1 MLKRIFDNI
10 YHFFPVQ
17 LLLNYLKSNQMLLFF
32 WVLLFGFINGGIA
45 QKYGAK
51 SLLLLPE
58 YLNNSNYL
66 AFFIYGVSF
75 GVFTTAFHLASYII
89 NGYKFPFLSTLY
101 RPFIKFSINNSIIPL
116 LFIINVVI
124 NSYIYQENYIT
135 NNKTDI
141 YINLASFIFGFLL
154 FFIFPFSYFF
164 STNKIFVKIYGKID
178 TNLGD
183 KIITKPIKKALEK
196 DKKWKERNTLKD
208 HKSKWKVQSYFIL
221 PFRIRY
227 SKDYIH
233 FTDEYIQKILQQ
245 NHYNASVFSFVVLV
259 ILVILGF
266 NVDNKFFVL
275 PASASILLI
284 LSEFLF
290 IYSVLHSLFKNW
302 SLIIFLIIFY
312 GINIMSENN
321 LIGSEK
327 IAYGLTYTK
336 RNLNFEEYNIKNKVA
351 DYNNEI
357 SRLYKWKQKTGKEK
371 PKIIF
376 VNAGGGGL
384 KMTLWTYYSL
394 SILDSLS
401 KGEITKQMRLF
412 SGASGGMIG
421 IAYFRELYRQ
431 SLNDTTIK
439 FLSPEILKNLSS
451 DILNPVL
458 QSLSTKDWIF
468 SIYPLSKHS
477 NYKKDRAY
485 EFENYLNKNTK
496 GFLNRKLHFYKKYE
510 ENVDIP
516 ELIISP
522 SILSTGQRILI
533 SPIDISYMVTPI
545 YTGLTEEVNNN
556 LEFRK
561 LYKNFNADNLSFL
574 SALRMNATYPYISPI
589 VSLPGNPKY
598 KIVDASYVDN
608 YGLSTSLKYMN
619 IFKSWIIENTSGI
632 IFIQFNEQEDIRVEP
647 NYSIFND
654 IVEPFTSSFNNVFD
668 IQVYNNNNVVDVT
681 KEAFGKNIQFINIT
695 LQRNKLPISLSWH
708 LTSIEKEMV
717 YESINSKENQKNITH
732 LLELTK

>member
-1 MLKRIFDNI
+1 
-10 YHFFPVQ
+10 
-17 LLLNYLKSNQMLLFF
+17 
-32 WVLLFGFINGGIA
+32 
-45 QKYGAK
+45 
-51 SLLLLPE
+51 
-58 YLNNSNYL
+58 
-66 AFFIYGVSF
+66 
-75 GVFTTAFHLASYII
+75 
-89 NGYKFPFLSTLY
+89 
-101 RPFIKFSINNSIIPL
+101 
-116 LFIINVVI
+116 
-124 NSYIYQENYIT
+124 
-135 NNKTDI
+135 
-141 YINLASFIFGFLL
+141 
-154 FFIFPFSYFF
+154 
-164 STNKIFVKIYGKID
+164 
-178 TNLGD
+178 
-183 KIITKPIKKALEK
+183 
-196 DKKWKERNTLKD
+196 
-208 HKSKWKVQSYFIL
+208 
-221 PFRIRY
+221 
-227 SKDYIH
+227 
-233 FTDEYIQKILQQ
+233 
-245 NHYNASVFSFVVLV
+245 
-259 ILVILGF
+259 
-266 NVDNKFFVL
+266 
-275 PASASILLI
+275 
-284 LSEFLF
+284 
-290 IYSVLHSLFKNW
+290 
-302 SLIIFLIIFY
+302 
-312 GINIMSENN
+312 
-321 LIGSEK
+321 
-327 IAYGLTYTK
+327 
-336 RNLNFEEYNIKNKVA
+336 
-351 DYNNEI
+351 
-357 SRLYKWKQKTGKEK
+357 
-371 PKIIF
+371 
-376 VNAGGGGL
+376 
-384 KMTLWTYYSL
+384 
-394 SILDSLS
+394 
-401 KGEITKQMRLF
+401 MRLF

-589 VSLPGNPKY
+589 VSLPGKPKY